1 MTKVIRNSAAIA
13 VLAATAFANPAAPAA
28 TGAAPA
34 TPVKNKPGAK
44 PGAERVAPEF
54 TPVSAAFAL
63 PAATSGR
70 GQKSELAKQLEVLE
84 VGQSIGLKNKTK
96 KQISSTLSKI
106 NNAESNLVQKT
117 DANGNKLFKN
127 GDAIKDAAGN
137 VVSYQQAPDMVQ
149 VKEFVA
155 HDRTAADKDEPG
167 VTVRIWRTR

>member
-1 MTKVIRNSAAIA
+1 MTKVIRNSATLA
-13 VLAATAFANPAAPAA
+13 VLTATAFANPAAAPAA
-28 TGAAPA
+28 TGAAP
-34 TPVKNKPGAK
+34 VKGKPGAK

-54 TPVSAAFAL
+54 TPVSTAFAL
-63 PAATSGR
+63 PAAKSGR

-84 VGQSIGLKNKTK
+84 VGQSVGLKNKSK

-106 NNAESNLVQKT
+106 NNAESNLSQKT

-137 VVSYQQAPDMVQ
+137 VVSYQQVPDMVQ

>member
-1 MTKVIRNSAAIA
+1 MTRVIRHSAAIA

-28 TGAAPA
+28 TGAAPVA
-34 TPVKNKPGAK
+34 AKGKPGAK

-54 TPVSAAFAL
+54 TPVSTAFAL
-63 PAATSGR
+63 PAAKSGR
-70 GQKSELAKQLEVLE
+70 GNKSEIAKQLEPLE
-84 VGQSIGLKNKTK
+84 VDQSIGLKNKSK

-117 DANGNKLFKN
+117 DTNGNKLFKN

-137 VVSYQQAPDMVQ
+137 VVSYQQVPDMVQ